1 MSPPRPQT
9 FCLEAEAPD
18 WWTAERIAAEA
29 WAAGALGVEEREG
42 SVGRTLLLVYV
53 PGGRV
58 KEVQEAIAALPGVA
72 PVPAVPVAPTDW
84 SQAWR
89 QGLEPVRVGERL
101 VVRPSWIPVDL
112 GPQQV
117 EIVLDPGQA
126 FGTGGHVSTRLALEW
141 IEAVAREEEAFC
153 ATTRI
158 LDVGAG
164 TGVLALSA
172 LRLGVGRA
180 VGFDLDPLAAASAR
194 ENAECNGLAD
204 RFAGFVGPI
213 SVVAGA
219 TFDWLFANLLKREM
233 FPIAAEMA
241 NATNPG
247 GRAIFSG
254 LLAGEQQEVESVL
267 ASVGFGSTRTRRGVD
282 LNGDEWISLLMIRA

>member
-1 MSPPRPQT
+1 VSPPSPQT

-18 WWTAERIAAEA
+18 RGTAERVAAEA

-72 PVPAVPVAPTDW
+72 PGPAAPVVPTDW

-89 QGLEPVRVGERL
+89 QGLEPVLVGERL

-153 ATTRI
+153 ATTRV

-180 VGFDLDPLAAASAR
+180 LA
-194 ENAECNGLAD
+194 
-204 RFAGFVGPI
+204 
-213 SVVAGA
+213 
-219 TFDWLFANLLKREM
+219 
-233 FPIAAEMA
+233 
-241 NATNPG
+241 
-247 GRAIFSG
+247 G
-254 LLAGEQQEVESVL
+254 LLASISIHSPQRARVRPRNVTASPIGSRASSVR
-267 ASVGFGSTRTRRGVD
+267 SPSSPERRSTGCSRTC
-282 LNGDEWISLLMIRA
+282 